1 MNVKQDTRRKYIRV
15 HFDRHVNLEFIS
27 DSYDHCPI
35 KNLSLAGMFIMG
47 NFQQQEGTYCLVNL
61 IQKGISTDLS
71 LRASAKVVR
80 KDDEGVA
87 IEFTSMP
94 FESYL
99 ILQITLLSENENNV
113 IIEKLLTD
121 ECPFEVTD
129 QLPDPTK
136 TNSSFI

>member
-1 MNVKQDTRRKYIRV
+1 MVVKPDTRRKYIRI
-15 HFDRHVNLEFIS
+15 HFNRHVNLEFIS
-27 DSYDHCPI
+27 DSYDRCLI
-35 KNLSLAGMFIMG
+35 KNLSLSGMFIIG
-47 NFQQQEGTYCLVNL
+47 NFQQQVGTYCLVNL

-99 ILQITLLSENENNV
+99 ILQITLLSENENNL
-113 IIEKLLTD
+113 IIEKLLPD
-121 ECPFEVTD
+121 DCPFEVTD
-129 QLPDPTK
+129 QLPAPRE
-136 TNSSFI
+136 TNNSFI